1 MSKSMKKWFICCL
14 VLSLFFISF
23 PQMSVWAE
31 NTEQSTQSKITED
44 TERVVL
50 VEDDTEKLG
59 MSEEVFVSVEDVA
72 PYVILADGETL
83 PQTKVDEVSVF
94 SDDVVQLETE
104 DALYQYLK
112 EQVVVRNSQITVSVP
127 VEINNKVGPINA
139 MTSAQEYTEACTG
152 QEGDALK
159 YGGIGYSVSTTSYS
173 DAARVTY
180 TYYMNYYT
188 TAEQEK
194 QLSSAVTSA
203 LTSLNLDG
211 KTEAEKVV
219 AIHNYICDH
228 VDYDYDGL
236 SDSNNTVKY
245 TAYGAL
251 CNGKAVCNGYAVLF
265 YRMCKE
271 AGLSVRIISGTSNGG
286 SHAWNIVKVGD
297 VYYAVDS
304 TWDGQDAQTLNQY
317 LLKSEKDFSADH
329 TRSAEYTTEE
339 FNDTYP
345 MALNS
350 YYEKNFNDPLNRD
363 NPQYDNVALDGTT
376 VATVSF
382 SKSKILIYFSTQC
395 GYSQATIG
403 EISKNT
409 YTGADIVA
417 VAVNTTSVDDV
428 TVFKNTYGNDDICF
442 AYKNIEDSPT
452 AQNQMWSYVHMNS
465 SATQISFPVIV
476 YIDSNNK
483 IQNVTTG
490 YQALSDIE
498 ENMQHYCGVISD
510 GNVYIIKYNPNGGTG
525 DSIRKTY
532 PVSTTAVVE
541 ECTYAKDGYNFSGW
555 NTKAD
560 GSGTSYKPGD
570 EISNPSSNIV
580 LYAQWN
586 ANVTLDNV
594 VLGEFVNTANGV
606 EVNWKVVAN
615 AKTYQVY
622 RKTPEGK
629 WTLLTNKETG
639 TTYTDT
645 TAESGKTY
653 YYTVRALNGD
663 MRSPSYDGNKK
674 ITCIRALGNVELGEF
689 KNTPDGVQINWKA
702 VANAKTY
709 QVYRKTPEGKWT
721 QLTNKETGTTYTDT
735 TAESGKTY
743 YYTVRALNGDMR
755 SPSYDGNKK
764 ITCIR
769 ALGNVEL
776 GEFKNTPDGIQIN
789 WKAVANAKTY
799 QIYRKTPEGKWTLL
813 TNKETGIT
821 YTDTTAENGKT
832 YYYTV
837 RALNGDMRSPSYD
850 GNKKITCIRTLGN
863 VELGEFKNTS
873 DGVQINWKAV
883 ANAKRYQIYRKT
895 PEGKWTTLTN
905 KETGTTYTDTT
916 AENGKTYYYTVRA
929 LNGDMRSPSYDGSR
943 KIECI
948 RSLGNVELGKFTN
961 TSNGVRI
968 NWKAVAN
975 VKRYQIYRK
984 TPEGKWTTLTN
995 KETGTTYTDTTAEN
1009 GKTYYYTV
1017 RALNGDM
1024 RSPSYDGNKKIECI
1038 RSLGNV
1044 ELGEFKNISDGV
1056 QINWKAVAN
1065 AKRYQIYRKTP
1076 EGKWTTLTNKETGT
1090 TYTDTTAE
1098 NGKTYYYT
1106 VRALNGDMR
1115 SPSYDGSK
1123 SITYKKPFA
1132 EVPQTTFSKT
1142 SGNVTFKVQYPEN
1155 ITCGMPTTFKL
1166 SSEGTTDKVQYALY
1180 SLTTEDGTIVYDTSY
1195 GSNGKFFSK
1204 DSFDFTFYASGTYYI
1219 RFAIMDTGVSPYV
1232 WFNTGL
1238 YGIKLVIDD
1247 KGYPT
1252 VENVV
1257 ADLKAQCEKT
1267 CTTDY
1272 EKAVWFNDWL
1282 VENCRYDF
1290 SYSYCAPEGALAR
1303 GLGTCEAYHRAY
1315 VMLLNSVGIATD
1327 RISGDGHVWT
1337 GVQLDGNWYHIDTT
1351 WDDAG
1356 YEDNSVDLQHLYF
1369 GLNDELMNQ
1378 IHSSVTSSNGISAHS
1393 LEDNYFIKTGKIK
1406 KWSDQYVSTIRE
1418 HLNNGENTFDI
1429 TINDSMIDS
1438 YKQIIYYLVA
1448 YQLSNTDW
1456 SGEKLMVTYSQNML
1470 HCVIY

>member
-1 MSKSMKKWFICCL
+1 
-14 VLSLFFISF
+14 
-23 PQMSVWAE
+23 MSVWAE
-31 NTEQSTQSKITED
+31 NTEQPAQSEVSEGEECVVSAEAD
-44 TERVVL
+44 TEETGV
-50 VEDDTEKLG
+50 
-59 MSEEVFVSVEDVA
+59 SEEPVVSVEEVA
-72 PYVILADGETL
+72 PFVILADGETL
-83 PQTKVDEVSVF
+83 PQTKADEVSVL

-194 QLSSAVTSA
+194 QLTSAVTSA
-203 LTSLNLDG
+203 LASLNLNG

-236 SDSNNTVKY
+236 SDSSNTVKY

-271 AGLSVRIISGTSNGG
+271 AGLSVRIISGTANGG
-286 SHAWNIVKVGD
+286 LHAWNIVKVGD

-350 YYEKNFNDPLNRD
+350 YYKKNFNDPLYRD

-409 YTGADIVA
+409 YIGADIVA

-428 TVFKNTYGNDDICF
+428 TAFKNTYGNDDICF
-442 AYKNIEDSPT
+442 AYKNIEDSPI

-483 IQNVTTG
+483 VQNVTTG

-498 ENMQHYCGVISD
+498 ENMQHYCGVIGD
-510 GNVYIIKYNPNGGTG
+510 GNVYTIKYNPNGGTG

-555 NTKAD
+555 NTKVD
-560 GSGTSYKPGD
+560 GSGTNYKPGD
-570 EISNPSSNIV
+570 EISSPRSNMV

-586 ANVTLDNV
+586 VNVTLDNV
-594 VLGEFVNTANGV
+594 VLGEFINISSGV
-606 EVNWKVVAN
+606 
-615 AKTYQVY
+615 
-622 RKTPEGK
+622 R
-629 WTLLTNKETG
+629 
-639 TTYTDT
+639 
-645 TAESGKTY
+645 
-653 YYTVRALNGD
+653 
-663 MRSPSYDGNKK
+663 
-674 ITCIRALGNVELGEF
+674 
-689 KNTPDGVQINWKA
+689 INWKA

-721 QLTNKETGTTYTDT
+721 L
-735 TAESGKTY
+735 
-743 YYTVRALNGDMR
+743 
-755 SPSYDGNKK
+755 
-764 ITCIR
+764 
-769 ALGNVEL
+769 
-776 GEFKNTPDGIQIN
+776 
-789 WKAVANAKTY
+789 
-799 QIYRKTPEGKWTLL
+799 
-813 TNKETGIT
+813 
-821 YTDTTAENGKT
+821 
-832 YYYTV
+832 
-837 RALNGDMRSPSYD
+837 
-850 GNKKITCIRTLGN
+850 
-863 VELGEFKNTS
+863 
-873 DGVQINWKAV
+873 
-883 ANAKRYQIYRKT
+883 
-895 PEGKWTTLTN
+895 
-905 KETGTTYTDTT
+905 
-916 AENGKTYYYTVRA
+916 
-929 LNGDMRSPSYDGSR
+929 
-943 KIECI
+943 
-948 RSLGNVELGKFTN
+948 
-961 TSNGVRI
+961 
-968 NWKAVAN
+968 
-975 VKRYQIYRK
+975 
-984 TPEGKWTTLTN
+984 LTN

-1056 QINWKAVAN
+1056 QINWKAVAK

-1195 GSNGKFFSK
+1195 GSNGKYFSK

-1267 CTTDY
+1267 CTTDF

-1282 VENCRYDF
+1282 VENCRYDS

-1303 GLGTCEAYHRAY
+1303 GSGTCEAYHRAY

-1456 SGEKLMVTYSQNML
+1456 GGEKLTVTYSENIL
-1470 HCVIY
+1470 HCVVE

>member
-1 MSKSMKKWFICCL
+1 MSKNIKKWFICCL
-14 VLSLFFISF
+14 VLSLLFTSF

-31 NTEQSTQSKITED
+31 NTEQPAQSEVSEGEECVVSAEAD
-44 TERVVL
+44 TEETGV
-50 VEDDTEKLG
+50 
-59 MSEEVFVSVEDVA
+59 SEEPVVSVEEVA

-83 PQTKVDEVSVF
+83 PQTKADEVSVL

-112 EQVVVRNSQITVSVP
+112 EQIVVRNSQITVSVP

-139 MTSAQEYTEACTG
+139 MTSAQKYTEACTG

-159 YGGIGYSVSTTSYS
+159 YGGVGYSVSTTSYS
-173 DAARVTY
+173 GAARVTY

-194 QLSSAVTSA
+194 QLTSAVTSA
-203 LTSLNLDG
+203 LASLNLDG

-236 SDSNNTVKY
+236 SDSSNTVKY

-271 AGLSVRIISGTSNGG
+271 AGLSVRIISGTANGG

-304 TWDGQDAQTLNQY
+304 TWDGQDAQTLDQY

-339 FNDTYP
+339 FNDAYP

-350 YYEKNFNDPLNRD
+350 YYEKTFNDSLNRD

-382 SKSKILIYFSTQC
+382 SKPKILIYFSTQC

-428 TVFKNTYGNDDICF
+428 TAFKNTYGNDDICF
-442 AYKNIEDSPT
+442 AYKNVEDSPI
-452 AQNQMWSYVHMNS
+452 AQNQMWSYVHMNT
-465 SATQISFPVIV
+465 SATHISFPVIV

-483 IQNVTTG
+483 VQNVTTG

-510 GNVYIIKYNPNGGTG
+510 GNVYTIKYNPNGGTG

-532 PVSTTAVVE
+532 PVNTTAVVE
-541 ECTYAKDGYNFSGW
+541 ECTYAKDGYSFSGW

-560 GSGTSYKPGD
+560 GSGTGYKPGD
-570 EISNPSSNIV
+570 AISSPKSNIV

-594 VLGEFVNTANGV
+594 VLGKFVNIGNGV
-606 EVNWKVVAN
+606 QINWKEVAN
-615 AKTYQVY
+615 AESY
-622 RKTPEGK
+622 RIGRRAENGK
-629 WTLLTNKETG
+629 WKVLTNSATG
-639 TTYTDT
+639 SSYTDT
-645 TAESGKTY
+645 TAEDGVTY
-653 YYTVRALNGD
+653 YYTVRAING
-663 MRSPSYDGNKK
+663 SVVSASYDTKK
-674 ITCIRALGNVELGEF
+674 SITCVRSLGKAELQEF
-689 KNTPDGVQINWKA
+689 KNTSSGVEVNWKE
-702 VANAKTY
+702 VANAEN
-709 QVYRKTPEGKWT
+709 YRVGRRAENGKWKV
-721 QLTNKETGTTYTDT
+721 LTNSATGSSYTDT
-735 TAESGKTY
+735 TAEDGVTY
-743 YYTVRALNGDMR
+743 YYTVRAING
-755 SPSYDGNKK
+755 SVVSASYDTKK
-764 ITCIR
+764 SITCVR
-769 ALGNVEL
+769 SLGKAEL
-776 GEFKNTPDGIQIN
+776 QEFKNTSSGVEVN
-789 WKAVANAKTY
+789 WKEVANAEN
-799 QIYRKTPEGKWTLL
+799 YRVGRRAENGKWKVL
-813 TNKETGIT
+813 TNSATGSS
-821 YTDTTAENGKT
+821 YTDTTAEDGVT

-837 RALNGDMRSPSYD
+837 RAINGSVVSASYD
-850 GNKKITCIRTLGN
+850 
-863 VELGEFKNTS
+863 
-873 DGVQINWKAV
+873 
-883 ANAKRYQIYRKT
+883 
-895 PEGKWTTLTN
+895 TN
-905 KETGTTYTDTT
+905 
-916 AENGKTYYYTVRA
+916 
-929 LNGDMRSPSYDGSR
+929 
-943 KIECI
+943 
-948 RSLGNVELGKFTN
+948 
-961 TSNGVRI
+961 
-968 NWKAVAN
+968 
-975 VKRYQIYRK
+975 
-984 TPEGKWTTLTN
+984 
-995 KETGTTYTDTTAEN
+995 
-1009 GKTYYYTV
+1009 
-1017 RALNGDM
+1017 
-1024 RSPSYDGNKKIECI
+1024 
-1038 RSLGNV
+1038 
-1044 ELGEFKNISDGV
+1044 
-1056 QINWKAVAN
+1056 
-1065 AKRYQIYRKTP
+1065 
-1076 EGKWTTLTNKETGT
+1076 
-1090 TYTDTTAE
+1090 
-1098 NGKTYYYT
+1098 
-1106 VRALNGDMR
+1106 
-1115 SPSYDGSK
+1115 K
-1123 SITYKKPFA
+1123 SITYKKLSV
-1132 EVPQTTFSKT
+1132 EIPQTTFSKT

-1155 ITCGMPTTFKL
+1155 ITCGVPTTFKL

-1456 SGEKLMVTYSQNML
+1456 SGDRLVVTYSENIL
-1470 HCVIY
+1470 HCVVE

>member
-1 MSKSMKKWFICCL
+1 
-14 VLSLFFISF
+14 
-23 PQMSVWAE
+23 MSVWAE
-31 NTEQSTQSKITED
+31 NTEQPAQSEVS
-44 TERVVL
+44 EGEECVVL
-50 VEDDTEKLG
+50 AEADKEETGV
-59 MSEEVFVSVEDVA
+59 SEEPVVSVEEVA

-83 PQTKVDEVSVF
+83 PQTKADEVSVL

-112 EQVVVRNSQITVSVP
+112 EQIVVRNSQITVSVP

-139 MTSAQEYTEACTG
+139 MTSAQKYTEACTG

-159 YGGIGYSVSTTSYS
+159 YGGVGYSVSTTSYS
-173 DAARVTY
+173 GAARVTY

-194 QLSSAVTSA
+194 QLTSAVTSA
-203 LTSLNLDG
+203 LASLNLDG

-236 SDSNNTVKY
+236 SDSSNTVKY

-271 AGLSVRIISGTSNGG
+271 AGLSVRIISGTANGG

-304 TWDGQDAQTLNQY
+304 TWDGQDAQTLDQY

-339 FNDTYP
+339 FNDAYP

-350 YYEKNFNDPLNRD
+350 YYEKTFNDSLNRD

-382 SKSKILIYFSTQC
+382 SKPKILIYFSTQC

-428 TVFKNTYGNDDICF
+428 TAFKNTYGNDDICF
-442 AYKNIEDSPT
+442 AYKNVEDSPI
-452 AQNQMWSYVHMNS
+452 AQNQMWSYVHMNT
-465 SATQISFPVIV
+465 SATHISFPVIV

-483 IQNVTTG
+483 VQNVTTG

-510 GNVYIIKYNPNGGTG
+510 GNVYTIKYNPNGGTG

-532 PVSTTAVVE
+532 PVNTTAVVE
-541 ECTYAKDGYNFSGW
+541 ECTYAKDGYSFSGW

-560 GSGTSYKPGD
+560 GSGTGYKPGD
-570 EISNPSSNIV
+570 AISSPKSNIV

-594 VLGEFVNTANGV
+594 VLGKFVNIGNGV
-606 EVNWKVVAN
+606 QINWKEVAN
-615 AKTYQVY
+615 AESY
-622 RKTPEGK
+622 RIGRRAENGK
-629 WTLLTNKETG
+629 WKVLTNSATG
-639 TTYTDT
+639 SSYTDT
-645 TAESGKTY
+645 TAEDGVTY
-653 YYTVRALNGD
+653 YYTVRAING
-663 MRSPSYDGNKK
+663 SVVSASYD
-674 ITCIRALGNVELGEF
+674 
-689 KNTPDGVQINWKA
+689 
-702 VANAKTY
+702 
-709 QVYRKTPEGKWT
+709 
-721 QLTNKETGTTYTDT
+721 TN
-735 TAESGKTY
+735 
-743 YYTVRALNGDMR
+743 
-755 SPSYDGNKK
+755 
-764 ITCIR
+764 
-769 ALGNVEL
+769 
-776 GEFKNTPDGIQIN
+776 
-789 WKAVANAKTY
+789 
-799 QIYRKTPEGKWTLL
+799 
-813 TNKETGIT
+813 
-821 YTDTTAENGKT
+821 
-832 YYYTV
+832 
-837 RALNGDMRSPSYD
+837 
-850 GNKKITCIRTLGN
+850 
-863 VELGEFKNTS
+863 
-873 DGVQINWKAV
+873 
-883 ANAKRYQIYRKT
+883 
-895 PEGKWTTLTN
+895 
-905 KETGTTYTDTT
+905 
-916 AENGKTYYYTVRA
+916 
-929 LNGDMRSPSYDGSR
+929 
-943 KIECI
+943 
-948 RSLGNVELGKFTN
+948 
-961 TSNGVRI
+961 
-968 NWKAVAN
+968 
-975 VKRYQIYRK
+975 
-984 TPEGKWTTLTN
+984 
-995 KETGTTYTDTTAEN
+995 
-1009 GKTYYYTV
+1009 
-1017 RALNGDM
+1017 
-1024 RSPSYDGNKKIECI
+1024 
-1038 RSLGNV
+1038 
-1044 ELGEFKNISDGV
+1044 
-1056 QINWKAVAN
+1056 
-1065 AKRYQIYRKTP
+1065 
-1076 EGKWTTLTNKETGT
+1076 
-1090 TYTDTTAE
+1090 
-1098 NGKTYYYT
+1098 
-1106 VRALNGDMR
+1106 
-1115 SPSYDGSK
+1115 K
-1123 SITYKKPFA
+1123 SITYKKLSV
-1132 EVPQTTFSKT
+1132 EIPQTTFSKT

-1155 ITCGMPTTFKL
+1155 ITCGVPTTFKL

-1303 GLGTCEAYHRAY
+1303 GSGTCEAYHRAY

-1456 SGEKLMVTYSQNML
+1456 SGDRLVVTYSENIL
-1470 HCVIY
+1470 HCVVE

>member
-1 MSKSMKKWFICCL
+1 MSKNIKKWFICCL
-14 VLSLFFISF
+14 VLSLLFTSF

-31 NTEQSTQSKITED
+31 NTEQPAQSEVS
-44 TERVVL
+44 EGEECVVL
-50 VEDDTEKLG
+50 AEADKEETGV
-59 MSEEVFVSVEDVA
+59 SEEPVVSVEEVA

-83 PQTKVDEVSVF
+83 PQTKADEVSVL

-139 MTSAQEYTEACTG
+139 MTSAQKYTEACTG

-159 YGGIGYSVSTTSYS
+159 YGGVGYSVSTTSYS
-173 DAARVTY
+173 GAARVTY

-194 QLSSAVTSA
+194 QLTSAVTSA
-203 LTSLNLDG
+203 LASLNLDG

-236 SDSNNTVKY
+236 SDSSNTVKY

-271 AGLSVRIISGTSNGG
+271 AGLSVRIISGTANGG

-304 TWDGQDAQTLNQY
+304 TWDGQDAQTLDQY

-339 FNDTYP
+339 FNDAYP

-350 YYEKNFNDPLNRD
+350 YYEKTFNDSLNLD

-382 SKSKILIYFSTQC
+382 SKPKILIYFSTQC

-428 TVFKNTYGNDDICF
+428 TAFKNTYGNDDICF
-442 AYKNIEDSPT
+442 AYKNVEDSPI
-452 AQNQMWSYVHMNS
+452 AQNQMWSYVHMNT
-465 SATQISFPVIV
+465 SATHISFPVIV

-483 IQNVTTG
+483 VQNVTTG

-510 GNVYIIKYNPNGGTG
+510 GNVYTIKYNPNGGTG

-532 PVSTTAVVE
+532 PVNTTAVAE
-541 ECTYAKDGYNFSGW
+541 ECTYAKDGYSFSGW

-560 GSGTSYKPGD
+560 GSGTGYKPGD
-570 EISNPSSNIV
+570 AISSPKSNIV

-594 VLGEFVNTANGV
+594 VLGKFVNIGNGV
-606 EVNWKVVAN
+606 QINWKEVAN
-615 AKTYQVY
+615 AESY
-622 RKTPEGK
+622 RIGRRAENGK
-629 WTLLTNKETG
+629 WKVLTNSATG
-639 TTYTDT
+639 SSYTDT
-645 TAESGKTY
+645 TAEDGVTY
-653 YYTVRALNGD
+653 YYTVRAING
-663 MRSPSYDGNKK
+663 SVVSASYDTKK
-674 ITCIRALGNVELGEF
+674 SITCVRSLGKAELQEF
-689 KNTPDGVQINWKA
+689 KNTSSGVEVNWKE
-702 VANAKTY
+702 VANAEN
-709 QVYRKTPEGKWT
+709 YRVGRRAENGKWKV
-721 QLTNKETGTTYTDT
+721 LTNSATGSSYTDT
-735 TAESGKTY
+735 TAEDGVTY
-743 YYTVRALNGDMR
+743 YYTVRAING
-755 SPSYDGNKK
+755 SVVSASYDTKK
-764 ITCIR
+764 SITCVR
-769 ALGNVEL
+769 SLGKAEL
-776 GEFKNTPDGIQIN
+776 QEFKNTSSGVEVN
-789 WKAVANAKTY
+789 WKEVANAEN
-799 QIYRKTPEGKWTLL
+799 YRVGRRAENGKWKVL
-813 TNKETGIT
+813 TNSATGSS
-821 YTDTTAENGKT
+821 YTDTTAEDGVT

-837 RALNGDMRSPSYD
+837 RAINGSVVSASYD
-850 GNKKITCIRTLGN
+850 TKKSITCVRSLGKA
-863 VELGEFKNTS
+863 ELQEFKNTS
-873 DGVQINWKAV
+873 SGVEVNWKEV
-883 ANAKRYQIYRKT
+883 ANAENYRVGRRA
-895 PEGKWTTLTN
+895 ENGKWKVLTN
-905 KETGTTYTDTT
+905 SATGSSYTDTT
-916 AENGKTYYYTVRA
+916 AEDGVTYYYTVRA
-929 LNGDMRSPSYDGSR
+929 INGSVVSASYD
-943 KIECI
+943 
-948 RSLGNVELGKFTN
+948 TN
-961 TSNGVRI
+961 
-968 NWKAVAN
+968 
-975 VKRYQIYRK
+975 
-984 TPEGKWTTLTN
+984 
-995 KETGTTYTDTTAEN
+995 
-1009 GKTYYYTV
+1009 
-1017 RALNGDM
+1017 
-1024 RSPSYDGNKKIECI
+1024 
-1038 RSLGNV
+1038 
-1044 ELGEFKNISDGV
+1044 
-1056 QINWKAVAN
+1056 
-1065 AKRYQIYRKTP
+1065 
-1076 EGKWTTLTNKETGT
+1076 
-1090 TYTDTTAE
+1090 
-1098 NGKTYYYT
+1098 
-1106 VRALNGDMR
+1106 
-1115 SPSYDGSK
+1115 K
-1123 SITYKKPFA
+1123 SITYKKLSV
-1132 EVPQTTFSKT
+1132 EIPQTTFSKT

-1155 ITCGMPTTFKL
+1155 ITCGVPTTFKL

-1257 ADLKAQCEKT
+1257 ADLKAQCGKT
-1267 CTTDY
+1267 CTTDF

-1282 VENCRYDF
+1282 VENCRYDS

-1303 GLGTCEAYHRAY
+1303 GSGTCEAYHRAY

-1456 SGEKLMVTYSQNML
+1456 GGEKLTVTYSENIL
-1470 HCVIY
+1470 HCVVE

>member
-1 MSKSMKKWFICCL
+1 
-14 VLSLFFISF
+14 
-23 PQMSVWAE
+23 MSVWAE
-31 NTEQSTQSKITED
+31 NTEQPAQSEVSEGEECVVSAEAD
-44 TERVVL
+44 TEETGV
-50 VEDDTEKLG
+50 
-59 MSEEVFVSVEDVA
+59 SEEPVVSVEEVA
-72 PYVILADGETL
+72 PFVILADGETL
-83 PQTKVDEVSVF
+83 PQTKADEVSVL

-194 QLSSAVTSA
+194 QLTSAVTSA
-203 LTSLNLDG
+203 LASLNLNG

-236 SDSNNTVKY
+236 SDSSNTVKY

-271 AGLSVRIISGTSNGG
+271 AGLSVRIISGTANGG

-304 TWDGQDAQTLNQY
+304 TWDGQDAQTLDQY

-339 FNDTYP
+339 FNDAYP

-350 YYEKNFNDPLNRD
+350 YYEKTFNDSLNRD

-382 SKSKILIYFSTQC
+382 SKPKILIYFSTQC

-428 TVFKNTYGNDDICF
+428 TAFKNTYGNDDICF
-442 AYKNIEDSPT
+442 AYKNVEDSPI
-452 AQNQMWSYVHMNS
+452 AQNQMWSYVHMNT
-465 SATQISFPVIV
+465 SATHISFPVIV

-483 IQNVTTG
+483 VQNVTTG

-510 GNVYIIKYNPNGGTG
+510 GNVYTIKYNPNGGTG

-532 PVSTTAVVE
+532 PVNTTAVVE
-541 ECTYAKDGYNFSGW
+541 ECTYAKDGYSFSGW

-560 GSGTSYKPGD
+560 GSGTGYKPGD
-570 EISNPSSNIV
+570 AISSPKSNIV

-594 VLGEFVNTANGV
+594 VLGKFVNIGNGV
-606 EVNWKVVAN
+606 QINWKEVAN
-615 AKTYQVY
+615 AESY
-622 RKTPEGK
+622 RIGRRAENGK
-629 WTLLTNKETG
+629 WKVLTNSATG
-639 TTYTDT
+639 SSYTDT
-645 TAESGKTY
+645 TAEDGVTY
-653 YYTVRALNGD
+653 YYTVRAING
-663 MRSPSYDGNKK
+663 SVVSASYDTKK
-674 ITCIRALGNVELGEF
+674 SITCVRKLGKAELQEF
-689 KNTPDGVQINWKA
+689 KNTSSGVEVNWKE
-702 VANAKTY
+702 VANAEN
-709 QVYRKTPEGKWT
+709 YRVGRRAENGKWKV
-721 QLTNKETGTTYTDT
+721 LTNSATGSSYTDT
-735 TAESGKTY
+735 TAEDGVTY
-743 YYTVRALNGDMR
+743 YYTVRAING
-755 SPSYDGNKK
+755 SVVSASYD
-764 ITCIR
+764 
-769 ALGNVEL
+769 
-776 GEFKNTPDGIQIN
+776 
-789 WKAVANAKTY
+789 
-799 QIYRKTPEGKWTLL
+799 
-813 TNKETGIT
+813 TN
-821 YTDTTAENGKT
+821 
-832 YYYTV
+832 
-837 RALNGDMRSPSYD
+837 
-850 GNKKITCIRTLGN
+850 
-863 VELGEFKNTS
+863 
-873 DGVQINWKAV
+873 
-883 ANAKRYQIYRKT
+883 
-895 PEGKWTTLTN
+895 
-905 KETGTTYTDTT
+905 
-916 AENGKTYYYTVRA
+916 
-929 LNGDMRSPSYDGSR
+929 
-943 KIECI
+943 
-948 RSLGNVELGKFTN
+948 
-961 TSNGVRI
+961 
-968 NWKAVAN
+968 
-975 VKRYQIYRK
+975 
-984 TPEGKWTTLTN
+984 
-995 KETGTTYTDTTAEN
+995 
-1009 GKTYYYTV
+1009 
-1017 RALNGDM
+1017 
-1024 RSPSYDGNKKIECI
+1024 
-1038 RSLGNV
+1038 
-1044 ELGEFKNISDGV
+1044 
-1056 QINWKAVAN
+1056 
-1065 AKRYQIYRKTP
+1065 
-1076 EGKWTTLTNKETGT
+1076 
-1090 TYTDTTAE
+1090 
-1098 NGKTYYYT
+1098 
-1106 VRALNGDMR
+1106 
-1115 SPSYDGSK
+1115 K
-1123 SITYKKPFA
+1123 SITYKKLSV
-1132 EVPQTTFSKT
+1132 EIPQTTFSKT

-1155 ITCGMPTTFKL
+1155 ITCGVPTTFKL

-1282 VENCRYDF
+1282 VENCRYDS

-1303 GLGTCEAYHRAY
+1303 GSGTCEAYHRAY

-1456 SGEKLMVTYSQNML
+1456 GGEKLTVTYSENIL
-1470 HCVIY
+1470 HCVVE

>member
-1 MSKSMKKWFICCL
+1 MSKNIKKWFICCL
-14 VLSLFFISF
+14 VLSLLFTSF

-31 NTEQSTQSKITED
+31 NTEQPAQSEVSEGEECVVSAEAD
-44 TERVVL
+44 TEETGV
-50 VEDDTEKLG
+50 
-59 MSEEVFVSVEDVA
+59 SEEPVVSVEEVA
-72 PYVILADGETL
+72 PFVILADGETL
-83 PQTKVDEVSVF
+83 PQTKADEVSVL

-194 QLSSAVTSA
+194 QLTSAVTSA
-203 LTSLNLDG
+203 LASLNLNG

-236 SDSNNTVKY
+236 SDSSNTVKY

-271 AGLSVRIISGTSNGG
+271 AGLSVRIISGTANGG
-286 SHAWNIVKVGD
+286 SHAWNIVRVGD
-297 VYYAVDS
+297 VYYNVDT
-304 TWDGQDAQTLNQY
+304 TWDGQDSQTLDHY

-329 TRSAEYTTEE
+329 ARSEEYTTEA
-339 FNDTYP
+339 FNAAYP

-350 YYEKNFNDPLNRD
+350 YYEKTFNDPLNCD

-376 VATVSF
+376 VTTASS
-382 SKSKILIYFSTQC
+382 SKPKIMIYFSTQC
-395 GYSQATIG
+395 GYSQATIQG
-403 EISKNT
+403 LSKNT
-409 YTGADIVA
+409 YTGVDIIA
-417 VAVNTTSVDDV
+417 VAVNTTSSDEVIA
-428 TVFKNTYGNDDICF
+428 FKNTYGNDDICF
-442 AYKNIEDSPT
+442 AYKNVETSST
-452 AQNQMWSYVHMNS
+452 VQSQMWSYVHMNS

-483 IQNVTTG
+483 VQNVTTG

-498 ENMQHYCGVISD
+498 ENMQHYCGVTSD
-510 GNVYIIKYNPNGGTG
+510 GNVYTIKYNPNGGSG

-532 PVSTTAVVE
+532 LVNIAAVVE
-541 ECTYAKDGYNFSGW
+541 ECTYTRAGYSFADW
-555 NTKAD
+555 NTKED

-570 EISNPSSNIV
+570 EILNPKSDIV

-586 ANVTLDNV
+586 MNMTLDNV
-594 VLGEFVNTANGV
+594 ELDEFANTAIGV
-606 EVNWKVVAN
+606 QIKWKAVSD
-615 AKTYQVY
+615 AKKYQVY
-622 RKTPEGK
+622 RKTESGK
-629 WTLLTNKETG
+629 WVTLAKNVEG
-639 TTYTDT
+639 TSYTDT
-645 TAESGKTY
+645 TAENGEIY

-663 MRSPSYDGNKK
+663 QISPSFDKTRY
-674 ITCIRALGNVELGEF
+674 IVCERTLGNVELKDF
-689 KNTPDGVQINWKA
+689 VNTESGVQVNWKA
-702 VANAKTY
+702 VSDAKKY
-709 QVYRKTPEGKWT
+709 QVYRKTESGKWVT
-721 QLTNKETGTTYTDT
+721 LAKNVEGTSYTDT
-735 TAESGKTY
+735 TAENGKIY
-743 YYTVRALNGDMR
+743 YYTVRALNGDR
-755 SPSYDGNKK
+755 ISPSFD
-764 ITCIR
+764 
-769 ALGNVEL
+769 A
-776 GEFKNTPDGIQIN
+776 
-789 WKAVANAKTY
+789 
-799 QIYRKTPEGKWTLL
+799 
-813 TNKETGIT
+813 
-821 YTDTTAENGKT
+821 
-832 YYYTV
+832 
-837 RALNGDMRSPSYD
+837 
-850 GNKKITCIRTLGN
+850 
-863 VELGEFKNTS
+863 
-873 DGVQINWKAV
+873 
-883 ANAKRYQIYRKT
+883 
-895 PEGKWTTLTN
+895 
-905 KETGTTYTDTT
+905 
-916 AENGKTYYYTVRA
+916 
-929 LNGDMRSPSYDGSR
+929 
-943 KIECI
+943 
-948 RSLGNVELGKFTN
+948 
-961 TSNGVRI
+961 
-968 NWKAVAN
+968 
-975 VKRYQIYRK
+975 
-984 TPEGKWTTLTN
+984 
-995 KETGTTYTDTTAEN
+995 
-1009 GKTYYYTV
+1009 
-1017 RALNGDM
+1017 
-1024 RSPSYDGNKKIECI
+1024 
-1038 RSLGNV
+1038 
-1044 ELGEFKNISDGV
+1044 
-1056 QINWKAVAN
+1056 
-1065 AKRYQIYRKTP
+1065 
-1076 EGKWTTLTNKETGT
+1076 
-1090 TYTDTTAE
+1090 
-1098 NGKTYYYT
+1098 
-1106 VRALNGDMR
+1106 
-1115 SPSYDGSK
+1115 SK
-1123 SITYKKPFA
+1123 SITYKKPSTQ
-1132 EVPQTTFSKT
+1132 VPQTTFSKT

-1155 ITCGMPTTFKL
+1155 ITCGAPTTFKL

-1267 CTTDY
+1267 CTTDF

-1282 VENCRYDF
+1282 VENCRYDS

-1303 GLGTCEAYHRAY
+1303 GSGTCEAYHRAY

>member
-1 MSKSMKKWFICCL
+1 MSKNIKKWFICCL
-14 VLSLFFISF
+14 VLSLLFTSF

-31 NTEQSTQSKITED
+31 NTEQPAQSEVS
-44 TERVVL
+44 EGEECVVL
-50 VEDDTEKLG
+50 AEADKEETGV
-59 MSEEVFVSVEDVA
+59 SEEPVVSVEEVA

-83 PQTKVDEVSVF
+83 PQTKADEVSVL

-112 EQVVVRNSQITVSVP
+112 EQIVVRNSQITVSVP

-139 MTSAQEYTEACTG
+139 MTSAQKYTEACTG

-159 YGGIGYSVSTTSYS
+159 YGGVGYSVSTTSYS
-173 DAARVTY
+173 GAARVTY

-194 QLSSAVTSA
+194 QLTSAVTSA
-203 LTSLNLDG
+203 LASLNLDG

-236 SDSNNTVKY
+236 SDSSNTVKY

-271 AGLSVRIISGTSNGG
+271 AGLSVRIISGTANGG

-304 TWDGQDAQTLNQY
+304 TWDGQDAQTLDQY

-339 FNDTYP
+339 FNDAYP

-350 YYEKNFNDPLNRD
+350 YYEKTFNDSLNRD

-382 SKSKILIYFSTQC
+382 SKPKILIYFSTQC

-428 TVFKNTYGNDDICF
+428 TAFKNTYGNDDICF
-442 AYKNIEDSPT
+442 AYKNVEDSPI
-452 AQNQMWSYVHMNS
+452 AQNQMWSYVHMNT
-465 SATQISFPVIV
+465 SATHISFPVIV

-483 IQNVTTG
+483 VQNVTTG

-510 GNVYIIKYNPNGGTG
+510 GNVYTIKYNPNGGTG

-532 PVSTTAVVE
+532 PVNTTAVVE
-541 ECTYAKDGYNFSGW
+541 ECTYAKDGYSFSGW

-560 GSGTSYKPGD
+560 GSGTGYKPGD
-570 EISNPSSNIV
+570 AISSPKSNIV

-594 VLGEFVNTANGV
+594 VLGKFVNIGNGV
-606 EVNWKVVAN
+606 QINWKEVAN
-615 AKTYQVY
+615 AESY
-622 RKTPEGK
+622 RIGRRAENGK
-629 WTLLTNKETG
+629 WKVLTNSATG
-639 TTYTDT
+639 SSYTDT
-645 TAESGKTY
+645 TAEDGVTY
-653 YYTVRALNGD
+653 YYTVRAING
-663 MRSPSYDGNKK
+663 SVVSASYD
-674 ITCIRALGNVELGEF
+674 
-689 KNTPDGVQINWKA
+689 
-702 VANAKTY
+702 
-709 QVYRKTPEGKWT
+709 
-721 QLTNKETGTTYTDT
+721 TN
-735 TAESGKTY
+735 
-743 YYTVRALNGDMR
+743 
-755 SPSYDGNKK
+755 
-764 ITCIR
+764 
-769 ALGNVEL
+769 
-776 GEFKNTPDGIQIN
+776 
-789 WKAVANAKTY
+789 
-799 QIYRKTPEGKWTLL
+799 
-813 TNKETGIT
+813 
-821 YTDTTAENGKT
+821 
-832 YYYTV
+832 
-837 RALNGDMRSPSYD
+837 
-850 GNKKITCIRTLGN
+850 
-863 VELGEFKNTS
+863 
-873 DGVQINWKAV
+873 
-883 ANAKRYQIYRKT
+883 
-895 PEGKWTTLTN
+895 
-905 KETGTTYTDTT
+905 
-916 AENGKTYYYTVRA
+916 
-929 LNGDMRSPSYDGSR
+929 
-943 KIECI
+943 
-948 RSLGNVELGKFTN
+948 
-961 TSNGVRI
+961 
-968 NWKAVAN
+968 
-975 VKRYQIYRK
+975 
-984 TPEGKWTTLTN
+984 
-995 KETGTTYTDTTAEN
+995 
-1009 GKTYYYTV
+1009 
-1017 RALNGDM
+1017 
-1024 RSPSYDGNKKIECI
+1024 
-1038 RSLGNV
+1038 
-1044 ELGEFKNISDGV
+1044 
-1056 QINWKAVAN
+1056 
-1065 AKRYQIYRKTP
+1065 
-1076 EGKWTTLTNKETGT
+1076 
-1090 TYTDTTAE
+1090 
-1098 NGKTYYYT
+1098 
-1106 VRALNGDMR
+1106 
-1115 SPSYDGSK
+1115 K
-1123 SITYKKPFA
+1123 SITYKKLSV
-1132 EVPQTTFSKT
+1132 EIPQTTFSKT

-1155 ITCGMPTTFKL
+1155 ITCGVPTTFKL

-1456 SGEKLMVTYSQNML
+1456 SGDRLVVT
-1470 HCVIY
+1470 

>member
-1 MSKSMKKWFICCL
+1 MSKNIKKWFICCL
-14 VLSLFFISF
+14 VLSLLFTSF

-31 NTEQSTQSKITED
+31 NTEQPAQSEVS
-44 TERVVL
+44 EGEECVVL
-50 VEDDTEKLG
+50 AEADKEETGV
-59 MSEEVFVSVEDVA
+59 SEEPVVSVEEVA

-83 PQTKVDEVSVF
+83 PQTKADEVSVL

-112 EQVVVRNSQITVSVP
+112 EQIVVRNSQITVSVP

-139 MTSAQEYTEACTG
+139 MTSAQKYTEACTG

-159 YGGIGYSVSTTSYS
+159 YGGVGYSVSTTSYS
-173 DAARVTY
+173 GAARVTY

-194 QLSSAVTSA
+194 QLTSAVTSA
-203 LTSLNLDG
+203 LASLNLDG

-236 SDSNNTVKY
+236 SDSSNTVKY

-271 AGLSVRIISGTSNGG
+271 AGLSVRIISGTANGG

-304 TWDGQDAQTLNQY
+304 TWDGQDAQTLDQY

-339 FNDTYP
+339 FNDAYP

-350 YYEKNFNDPLNRD
+350 YYEKTFNDSLNRD

-382 SKSKILIYFSTQC
+382 SKPKILIYFSTQC

-428 TVFKNTYGNDDICF
+428 TAFKNTYGNDDICF
-442 AYKNIEDSPT
+442 AYKNVEDSPI
-452 AQNQMWSYVHMNS
+452 AQNQMWSYVHMNT
-465 SATQISFPVIV
+465 SATHISFPVIV

-483 IQNVTTG
+483 VQNVTTG

-510 GNVYIIKYNPNGGTG
+510 GNVYTIKYNPNGGTG

-532 PVSTTAVVE
+532 PVNTTAVVE
-541 ECTYAKDGYNFSGW
+541 ECTYAKDGYSFSGW

-560 GSGTSYKPGD
+560 GSGTGYKPGD
-570 EISNPSSNIV
+570 AISSPKSNIV

-594 VLGEFVNTANGV
+594 VLGKFVNIGNGV
-606 EVNWKVVAN
+606 QINWKEVAN
-615 AKTYQVY
+615 AESY
-622 RKTPEGK
+622 RIGRRAENGK
-629 WTLLTNKETG
+629 WKVLTNSATG
-639 TTYTDT
+639 SSYTDT
-645 TAESGKTY
+645 TAEDGVTY
-653 YYTVRALNGD
+653 YYTVRAING
-663 MRSPSYDGNKK
+663 SVVSASYDTKK
-674 ITCIRALGNVELGEF
+674 SITCVRRLGKAELQEF
-689 KNTPDGVQINWKA
+689 KNTSSGVEVNWKE
-702 VANAKTY
+702 VANAEN
-709 QVYRKTPEGKWT
+709 YRVGRRAENGKWKV
-721 QLTNKETGTTYTDT
+721 LTNSATGSSYTDT
-735 TAESGKTY
+735 TAEDGVTY
-743 YYTVRALNGDMR
+743 YYTVRAING
-755 SPSYDGNKK
+755 SVVSASYD
-764 ITCIR
+764 
-769 ALGNVEL
+769 
-776 GEFKNTPDGIQIN
+776 
-789 WKAVANAKTY
+789 
-799 QIYRKTPEGKWTLL
+799 
-813 TNKETGIT
+813 TN
-821 YTDTTAENGKT
+821 
-832 YYYTV
+832 
-837 RALNGDMRSPSYD
+837 
-850 GNKKITCIRTLGN
+850 
-863 VELGEFKNTS
+863 
-873 DGVQINWKAV
+873 
-883 ANAKRYQIYRKT
+883 
-895 PEGKWTTLTN
+895 
-905 KETGTTYTDTT
+905 
-916 AENGKTYYYTVRA
+916 
-929 LNGDMRSPSYDGSR
+929 
-943 KIECI
+943 
-948 RSLGNVELGKFTN
+948 
-961 TSNGVRI
+961 
-968 NWKAVAN
+968 
-975 VKRYQIYRK
+975 
-984 TPEGKWTTLTN
+984 
-995 KETGTTYTDTTAEN
+995 
-1009 GKTYYYTV
+1009 
-1017 RALNGDM
+1017 
-1024 RSPSYDGNKKIECI
+1024 
-1038 RSLGNV
+1038 
-1044 ELGEFKNISDGV
+1044 
-1056 QINWKAVAN
+1056 
-1065 AKRYQIYRKTP
+1065 
-1076 EGKWTTLTNKETGT
+1076 
-1090 TYTDTTAE
+1090 
-1098 NGKTYYYT
+1098 
-1106 VRALNGDMR
+1106 
-1115 SPSYDGSK
+1115 K
-1123 SITYKKPFA
+1123 SITYKKLSV
-1132 EVPQTTFSKT
+1132 EIPQTTFSKT

-1155 ITCGMPTTFKL
+1155 ITCGVPTTFKL

-1456 SGEKLMVTYSQNML
+1456 SGDRLVVTYSENIL
-1470 HCVIY
+1470 HCVVE

>member
-1 MSKSMKKWFICCL
+1 MSKNIKKWFICCL
-14 VLSLFFISF
+14 VLSLLFTSF

-31 NTEQSTQSKITED
+31 NTEQPAQSEVSEGEECVVSAEAD
-44 TERVVL
+44 TEETGV
-50 VEDDTEKLG
+50 
-59 MSEEVFVSVEDVA
+59 SEEPVVSVEEVA

-83 PQTKVDEVSVF
+83 PQTKADEVSVL

-112 EQVVVRNSQITVSVP
+112 EQIVVRNSQITVSVP

-139 MTSAQEYTEACTG
+139 MTSAQKYTEACTG

-159 YGGIGYSVSTTSYS
+159 YGGVGYSVSTTSYS
-173 DAARVTY
+173 GAARVTY

-194 QLSSAVTSA
+194 QLTSAVTSA
-203 LTSLNLDG
+203 LASLNLDG

-236 SDSNNTVKY
+236 SDSSNTVKY

-271 AGLSVRIISGTSNGG
+271 AGLSVRIISGTANGG

-304 TWDGQDAQTLNQY
+304 TWDGQDAQTLDQY

-339 FNDTYP
+339 FNDAYP

-350 YYEKNFNDPLNRD
+350 YYEKTFNDSLNRD

-382 SKSKILIYFSTQC
+382 SKPKILIYFSTQC

-428 TVFKNTYGNDDICF
+428 TAFKNTYGNDDICF
-442 AYKNIEDSPT
+442 AYKNVEDSPI
-452 AQNQMWSYVHMNS
+452 AQNQMWSYVHMNT
-465 SATQISFPVIV
+465 SATHISFPVIV

-483 IQNVTTG
+483 VQNVTTG

-510 GNVYIIKYNPNGGTG
+510 GNVYTIKYNPNGGTG

-532 PVSTTAVVE
+532 PVNTTAVVE
-541 ECTYAKDGYNFSGW
+541 ECTYAKDGYSFSGW

-560 GSGTSYKPGD
+560 GSGTGYKPGD
-570 EISNPSSNIV
+570 AISSPKSNIV

-594 VLGEFVNTANGV
+594 VLGKFVNIGNGV
-606 EVNWKVVAN
+606 QINWKEVAN
-615 AKTYQVY
+615 AESY
-622 RKTPEGK
+622 RIGRRAENGK
-629 WTLLTNKETG
+629 WKVLTNSATG
-639 TTYTDT
+639 SSYTDT
-645 TAESGKTY
+645 TAEDGVTY
-653 YYTVRALNGD
+653 YYTVRAIND
-663 MRSPSYDGNKK
+663 KVVSASYDTKK
-674 ITCIRALGNVELGEF
+674 SITCVRSLGKAELQEF
-689 KNTPDGVQINWKA
+689 KNTSSGVEVNWKE
-702 VANAKTY
+702 VANAEN
-709 QVYRKTPEGKWT
+709 YRVGRRAENGKWKV
-721 QLTNKETGTTYTDT
+721 LTNSATGSSYTDT
-735 TAESGKTY
+735 TAEDGVTY
-743 YYTVRALNGDMR
+743 YYTVRAINDKVV
-755 SPSYDGNKK
+755 SASYDTKK
-764 ITCIR
+764 SITCVR
-769 ALGNVEL
+769 KLGKAEL
-776 GEFKNTPDGIQIN
+776 QEFKNTSSGVEVN
-789 WKAVANAKTY
+789 WKEVANAEN
-799 QIYRKTPEGKWTLL
+799 YRVGRRAENGKWKVL
-813 TNKETGIT
+813 TNSATGSS
-821 YTDTTAENGKT
+821 YTDTTAEDGVT

-837 RALNGDMRSPSYD
+837 RAINGSVVSASYD
-850 GNKKITCIRTLGN
+850 
-863 VELGEFKNTS
+863 
-873 DGVQINWKAV
+873 
-883 ANAKRYQIYRKT
+883 
-895 PEGKWTTLTN
+895 TN
-905 KETGTTYTDTT
+905 
-916 AENGKTYYYTVRA
+916 
-929 LNGDMRSPSYDGSR
+929 
-943 KIECI
+943 
-948 RSLGNVELGKFTN
+948 
-961 TSNGVRI
+961 
-968 NWKAVAN
+968 
-975 VKRYQIYRK
+975 
-984 TPEGKWTTLTN
+984 
-995 KETGTTYTDTTAEN
+995 
-1009 GKTYYYTV
+1009 
-1017 RALNGDM
+1017 
-1024 RSPSYDGNKKIECI
+1024 
-1038 RSLGNV
+1038 
-1044 ELGEFKNISDGV
+1044 
-1056 QINWKAVAN
+1056 
-1065 AKRYQIYRKTP
+1065 
-1076 EGKWTTLTNKETGT
+1076 
-1090 TYTDTTAE
+1090 
-1098 NGKTYYYT
+1098 
-1106 VRALNGDMR
+1106 
-1115 SPSYDGSK
+1115 K
-1123 SITYKKPFA
+1123 SITYKKLSV
-1132 EVPQTTFSKT
+1132 EIPQTTFSKT

-1155 ITCGMPTTFKL
+1155 ITCGVPTTFKL

-1456 SGEKLMVTYSQNML
+1456 SGDRLVVTYSENIL
-1470 HCVIY
+1470 HCVVE

>member
-1 MSKSMKKWFICCL
+1 
-14 VLSLFFISF
+14 
-23 PQMSVWAE
+23 MSVWAE
-31 NTEQSTQSKITED
+31 NTEQPAQSEVSEGEECVVSAEAD
-44 TERVVL
+44 TEETGV
-50 VEDDTEKLG
+50 
-59 MSEEVFVSVEDVA
+59 SEEPVVSVEEVA
-72 PYVILADGETL
+72 PFVILADGETL
-83 PQTKVDEVSVF
+83 PQTKADEVSVL

-194 QLSSAVTSA
+194 QLTSAVTSA
-203 LTSLNLDG
+203 LASLNLNG

-236 SDSNNTVKY
+236 SDSSNTVKY

-271 AGLSVRIISGTSNGG
+271 AGLSVRIISGTANGG
-286 SHAWNIVKVGD
+286 LHAWNIVKVGD

-350 YYEKNFNDPLNRD
+350 YYKKNFNDPLYRD

-409 YTGADIVA
+409 YIGADIVA

-428 TVFKNTYGNDDICF
+428 TAFKNTYGNDDICF
-442 AYKNIEDSPT
+442 AYKNIEDSPI

-483 IQNVTTG
+483 VQNVTTG

-498 ENMQHYCGVISD
+498 ENMQHYCGVIGD
-510 GNVYIIKYNPNGGTG
+510 GNVYTIKYNPNGGTG

-555 NTKAD
+555 NTKVD
-560 GSGTSYKPGD
+560 GSGTNYKPGD
-570 EISNPSSNIV
+570 EISSPRSNMV

-586 ANVTLDNV
+586 VNVTLDNV
-594 VLGEFVNTANGV
+594 VLGEFINISSGV
-606 EVNWKVVAN
+606 
-615 AKTYQVY
+615 
-622 RKTPEGK
+622 R
-629 WTLLTNKETG
+629 
-639 TTYTDT
+639 
-645 TAESGKTY
+645 
-653 YYTVRALNGD
+653 
-663 MRSPSYDGNKK
+663 
-674 ITCIRALGNVELGEF
+674 
-689 KNTPDGVQINWKA
+689 INWKA

-721 QLTNKETGTTYTDT
+721 L
-735 TAESGKTY
+735 
-743 YYTVRALNGDMR
+743 
-755 SPSYDGNKK
+755 
-764 ITCIR
+764 
-769 ALGNVEL
+769 
-776 GEFKNTPDGIQIN
+776 
-789 WKAVANAKTY
+789 
-799 QIYRKTPEGKWTLL
+799 
-813 TNKETGIT
+813 
-821 YTDTTAENGKT
+821 
-832 YYYTV
+832 
-837 RALNGDMRSPSYD
+837 
-850 GNKKITCIRTLGN
+850 
-863 VELGEFKNTS
+863 
-873 DGVQINWKAV
+873 
-883 ANAKRYQIYRKT
+883 
-895 PEGKWTTLTN
+895 
-905 KETGTTYTDTT
+905 
-916 AENGKTYYYTVRA
+916 
-929 LNGDMRSPSYDGSR
+929 
-943 KIECI
+943 
-948 RSLGNVELGKFTN
+948 
-961 TSNGVRI
+961 
-968 NWKAVAN
+968 
-975 VKRYQIYRK
+975 
-984 TPEGKWTTLTN
+984 LTN

-1024 RSPSYDGNKKIECI
+1024 RSPSYDGNKKITCI
-1038 RSLGNV
+1038 RTLGDV
-1044 ELGEFKNISDGV
+1044 ELGEFKNTSDGV

-1065 AKRYQIYRKTP
+1065 AKTYQIYRKTP

-1195 GSNGKFFSK
+1195 GSNGKYFSK

-1267 CTTDY
+1267 CTTDF

-1282 VENCRYDF
+1282 VENCRYDS

-1303 GLGTCEAYHRAY
+1303 GSGTCEAYHRAY

-1456 SGEKLMVTYSQNML
+1456 GGEKLTVTYSENIL
-1470 HCVIY
+1470 HCVVE

>member
-1 MSKSMKKWFICCL
+1 
-14 VLSLFFISF
+14 
-23 PQMSVWAE
+23 MSVWAE
-31 NTEQSTQSKITED
+31 NTEQPAQSEVSEGEECVVSAEAD
-44 TERVVL
+44 TEETGV
-50 VEDDTEKLG
+50 
-59 MSEEVFVSVEDVA
+59 SEEPVVSVEEVA
-72 PYVILADGETL
+72 PFVILADGETL
-83 PQTKVDEVSVF
+83 PQTKADEVSVL

-194 QLSSAVTSA
+194 QLTSAVTSA
-203 LTSLNLDG
+203 LASLNLNG

-236 SDSNNTVKY
+236 SDSSNTVKY

-271 AGLSVRIISGTSNGG
+271 AGLSVRIISGTANGG

-304 TWDGQDAQTLNQY
+304 TWDGQDAQTLDQY

-339 FNDTYP
+339 FNDAYP

-350 YYEKNFNDPLNRD
+350 YYEKTFNDSLNRD

-382 SKSKILIYFSTQC
+382 SKPKILIYFSTQC

-428 TVFKNTYGNDDICF
+428 TAFKNTYGNDDICF
-442 AYKNIEDSPT
+442 AYKNVEDSPI
-452 AQNQMWSYVHMNS
+452 AQNQMWSYVHMNT
-465 SATQISFPVIV
+465 SATHISFPVIV

-483 IQNVTTG
+483 VQNVTTG

-510 GNVYIIKYNPNGGTG
+510 GNVYTIKYNPNGGTG

-532 PVSTTAVVE
+532 PVNTTAVVE
-541 ECTYAKDGYNFSGW
+541 ECTYAKDGYSFSGW

-560 GSGTSYKPGD
+560 GSGTGYKPGD
-570 EISNPSSNIV
+570 AISSPKSNIV

-594 VLGEFVNTANGV
+594 VLGKFVNIGNGV
-606 EVNWKVVAN
+606 QINWKEVAN
-615 AKTYQVY
+615 AESY
-622 RKTPEGK
+622 RIGRRAENGK
-629 WTLLTNKETG
+629 WKVLTNSATG
-639 TTYTDT
+639 SSYTDT
-645 TAESGKTY
+645 TAEDGVTY
-653 YYTVRALNGD
+653 YYTVRAING
-663 MRSPSYDGNKK
+663 SVVSASYD
-674 ITCIRALGNVELGEF
+674 
-689 KNTPDGVQINWKA
+689 
-702 VANAKTY
+702 
-709 QVYRKTPEGKWT
+709 
-721 QLTNKETGTTYTDT
+721 TN
-735 TAESGKTY
+735 
-743 YYTVRALNGDMR
+743 
-755 SPSYDGNKK
+755 
-764 ITCIR
+764 
-769 ALGNVEL
+769 
-776 GEFKNTPDGIQIN
+776 
-789 WKAVANAKTY
+789 
-799 QIYRKTPEGKWTLL
+799 
-813 TNKETGIT
+813 
-821 YTDTTAENGKT
+821 
-832 YYYTV
+832 
-837 RALNGDMRSPSYD
+837 
-850 GNKKITCIRTLGN
+850 
-863 VELGEFKNTS
+863 
-873 DGVQINWKAV
+873 
-883 ANAKRYQIYRKT
+883 
-895 PEGKWTTLTN
+895 
-905 KETGTTYTDTT
+905 
-916 AENGKTYYYTVRA
+916 
-929 LNGDMRSPSYDGSR
+929 
-943 KIECI
+943 
-948 RSLGNVELGKFTN
+948 
-961 TSNGVRI
+961 
-968 NWKAVAN
+968 
-975 VKRYQIYRK
+975 
-984 TPEGKWTTLTN
+984 
-995 KETGTTYTDTTAEN
+995 
-1009 GKTYYYTV
+1009 
-1017 RALNGDM
+1017 
-1024 RSPSYDGNKKIECI
+1024 
-1038 RSLGNV
+1038 
-1044 ELGEFKNISDGV
+1044 
-1056 QINWKAVAN
+1056 
-1065 AKRYQIYRKTP
+1065 
-1076 EGKWTTLTNKETGT
+1076 
-1090 TYTDTTAE
+1090 
-1098 NGKTYYYT
+1098 
-1106 VRALNGDMR
+1106 
-1115 SPSYDGSK
+1115 K
-1123 SITYKKPFA
+1123 SITYKKLSV
-1132 EVPQTTFSKT
+1132 EIPQTTFSKT

-1155 ITCGMPTTFKL
+1155 ITCGVPTTFKL

-1282 VENCRYDF
+1282 VENCRYDS

-1303 GLGTCEAYHRAY
+1303 GSGTCEAYHRAY

-1456 SGEKLMVTYSQNML
+1456 GGEKLTVTYSENIL
-1470 HCVIY
+1470 HCVVE

>member
-1 MSKSMKKWFICCL
+1 MSKNIKKWFICCL
-14 VLSLFFISF
+14 VLSLLFTSF

-31 NTEQSTQSKITED
+31 NTEQPAQSEVS
-44 TERVVL
+44 EGEECVVL
-50 VEDDTEKLG
+50 AEADKEETGV
-59 MSEEVFVSVEDVA
+59 SEEPVVSVEEVA

-83 PQTKVDEVSVF
+83 PQTKADEVSVL

-139 MTSAQEYTEACTG
+139 MTSAQKYTEACTG

-159 YGGIGYSVSTTSYS
+159 YGGVGYSVSTTSYS
-173 DAARVTY
+173 GAARVTY

-194 QLSSAVTSA
+194 QLTSAVTSA
-203 LTSLNLDG
+203 LASLNLDG

-236 SDSNNTVKY
+236 SDSSNTVKY

-271 AGLSVRIISGTSNGG
+271 AGLSVRIISGTANGG

-304 TWDGQDAQTLNQY
+304 TWDGQDAQTLDQY

-339 FNDTYP
+339 FNDAYP

-350 YYEKNFNDPLNRD
+350 YYEKTFNDSLNLD

-382 SKSKILIYFSTQC
+382 SKPKILIYFSTQC

-428 TVFKNTYGNDDICF
+428 TAFKNTYGNDDICF
-442 AYKNIEDSPT
+442 AYKNVEDSPI
-452 AQNQMWSYVHMNS
+452 AQNQMWSYVHMNT
-465 SATQISFPVIV
+465 SATHISFPVIV

-483 IQNVTTG
+483 VQNVTTG

-510 GNVYIIKYNPNGGTG
+510 GNVYTIKYNPNGGTG

-532 PVSTTAVVE
+532 PVNTTAVAE
-541 ECTYAKDGYNFSGW
+541 ECTYAKDGYSFSGW

-560 GSGTSYKPGD
+560 GSGTGYKPGD
-570 EISNPSSNIV
+570 AISSPKSNIV

-594 VLGEFVNTANGV
+594 VLGKFVNIGNGV
-606 EVNWKVVAN
+606 QINWKEVAN
-615 AKTYQVY
+615 AESY
-622 RKTPEGK
+622 RIGRRAENGK
-629 WTLLTNKETG
+629 WKVLTNSATG
-639 TTYTDT
+639 SSYTDT
-645 TAESGKTY
+645 TAEDGVTY
-653 YYTVRALNGD
+653 YYTVRAING
-663 MRSPSYDGNKK
+663 SVVSASYDTKK
-674 ITCIRALGNVELGEF
+674 SITCVRSLGKAELQEF
-689 KNTPDGVQINWKA
+689 KNTSSGVEVNWKE
-702 VANAKTY
+702 VANAEN
-709 QVYRKTPEGKWT
+709 YRVGRRAENGKWKV
-721 QLTNKETGTTYTDT
+721 LTNSATGSSYTDT
-735 TAESGKTY
+735 TAEDGVTY
-743 YYTVRALNGDMR
+743 YYTVRAINDKVV
-755 SPSYDGNKK
+755 SASYDTKK
-764 ITCIR
+764 SITCVR
-769 ALGNVEL
+769 KLGKAEL
-776 GEFKNTPDGIQIN
+776 QEFKNTSSGVEVN
-789 WKAVANAKTY
+789 WKEVANAEN
-799 QIYRKTPEGKWTLL
+799 YRVGRRAENGKWKVL
-813 TNKETGIT
+813 TNSATGSS
-821 YTDTTAENGKT
+821 YTDTTAEDGVT

-837 RALNGDMRSPSYD
+837 RAINGSVVSASYD
-850 GNKKITCIRTLGN
+850 
-863 VELGEFKNTS
+863 
-873 DGVQINWKAV
+873 
-883 ANAKRYQIYRKT
+883 
-895 PEGKWTTLTN
+895 TN
-905 KETGTTYTDTT
+905 
-916 AENGKTYYYTVRA
+916 
-929 LNGDMRSPSYDGSR
+929 
-943 KIECI
+943 
-948 RSLGNVELGKFTN
+948 
-961 TSNGVRI
+961 
-968 NWKAVAN
+968 
-975 VKRYQIYRK
+975 
-984 TPEGKWTTLTN
+984 
-995 KETGTTYTDTTAEN
+995 
-1009 GKTYYYTV
+1009 
-1017 RALNGDM
+1017 
-1024 RSPSYDGNKKIECI
+1024 
-1038 RSLGNV
+1038 
-1044 ELGEFKNISDGV
+1044 
-1056 QINWKAVAN
+1056 
-1065 AKRYQIYRKTP
+1065 
-1076 EGKWTTLTNKETGT
+1076 
-1090 TYTDTTAE
+1090 
-1098 NGKTYYYT
+1098 
-1106 VRALNGDMR
+1106 
-1115 SPSYDGSK
+1115 K
-1123 SITYKKPFA
+1123 SITYKKLSV
-1132 EVPQTTFSKT
+1132 EIPQTTFSKT

-1155 ITCGMPTTFKL
+1155 ITCGVPTTFKL

-1257 ADLKAQCEKT
+1257 ADLKAQCGKT
-1267 CTTDY
+1267 CTTDF

-1282 VENCRYDF
+1282 VENCRYDS

-1456 SGEKLMVTYSQNML
+1456 GGEKLTVTYSENIL
-1470 HCVIY
+1470 HCVVE

>member
-1 MSKSMKKWFICCL
+1 MSKNIKKWFICCL
-14 VLSLFFISF
+14 VLSLLFTSF

-31 NTEQSTQSKITED
+31 NTEQPAQSEVSEGEECVVSAEAD
-44 TERVVL
+44 TEETGV
-50 VEDDTEKLG
+50 
-59 MSEEVFVSVEDVA
+59 SEEPVVSVEEVA
-72 PYVILADGETL
+72 PFVILADGETL
-83 PQTKVDEVSVF
+83 PQTKADEVSVL

-194 QLSSAVTSA
+194 QLTSAVTSA
-203 LTSLNLDG
+203 LASLNLNG

-236 SDSNNTVKY
+236 SDSSNTVKY

-271 AGLSVRIISGTSNGG
+271 AGLSVRIISGTANGG
-286 SHAWNIVKVGD
+286 LHAWNIVKVGD

-350 YYEKNFNDPLNRD
+350 YYKKNFNDPLYRD

-409 YTGADIVA
+409 YIGADIVA

-428 TVFKNTYGNDDICF
+428 TAFKNTYGNDDICF
-442 AYKNIEDSPT
+442 AYKNIEDSPI

-483 IQNVTTG
+483 VQNVTTG

-498 ENMQHYCGVISD
+498 ENMQHYCGVIGD
-510 GNVYIIKYNPNGGTG
+510 GNVYTIKYNPNGGTG

-555 NTKAD
+555 NTKVD
-560 GSGTSYKPGD
+560 GSGTNYKPGD
-570 EISNPSSNIV
+570 EISSPRSNMV

-586 ANVTLDNV
+586 VNVTLDNV
-594 VLGEFVNTANGV
+594 VLGEFINISSGV
-606 EVNWKVVAN
+606 
-615 AKTYQVY
+615 
-622 RKTPEGK
+622 R
-629 WTLLTNKETG
+629 
-639 TTYTDT
+639 
-645 TAESGKTY
+645 
-653 YYTVRALNGD
+653 
-663 MRSPSYDGNKK
+663 
-674 ITCIRALGNVELGEF
+674 
-689 KNTPDGVQINWKA
+689 INWKA

-721 QLTNKETGTTYTDT
+721 L
-735 TAESGKTY
+735 
-743 YYTVRALNGDMR
+743 
-755 SPSYDGNKK
+755 
-764 ITCIR
+764 
-769 ALGNVEL
+769 
-776 GEFKNTPDGIQIN
+776 
-789 WKAVANAKTY
+789 
-799 QIYRKTPEGKWTLL
+799 
-813 TNKETGIT
+813 
-821 YTDTTAENGKT
+821 
-832 YYYTV
+832 
-837 RALNGDMRSPSYD
+837 
-850 GNKKITCIRTLGN
+850 
-863 VELGEFKNTS
+863 
-873 DGVQINWKAV
+873 
-883 ANAKRYQIYRKT
+883 
-895 PEGKWTTLTN
+895 LTN

-929 LNGDMRSPSYDGSR
+929 LNGDMRSPSYDGNK
-943 KIECI
+943 KIICI
-948 RSLGNVELGKFTN
+948 RTLGNVELGEFKN
-961 TSNGVRI
+961 TSDGVQI

-975 VKRYQIYRK
+975 AKTYQIYRK
-984 TPEGKWTTLTN
+984 TPEGKWTLLTNKETGTTYTDTRAENGKTYYYTVRALNGDMRSPSYDGNKKITCIRALDNVELGEFKNTSDGVQINWKAVANAKTYQIYRKTPEGKWTLLTNKETGTTYTDTRAENGKTYYYTVRALNGDMRSPSYDGNKKITCIRALDNVELGEFKNTSDGVQINWKAVANAKTYQIYRKTPEGKWTLLTN

-1056 QINWKAVAN
+1056 QINWKAVAK

-1195 GSNGKFFSK
+1195 GSNGKYFSK

-1267 CTTDY
+1267 CTTDF

-1282 VENCRYDF
+1282 VENCRYDS

-1303 GLGTCEAYHRAY
+1303 GSGTCEAYHRAY

-1456 SGEKLMVTYSQNML
+1456 GGEKLTVTYSENIL
-1470 HCVIY
+1470 HCVVE

>member
-1 MSKSMKKWFICCL
+1 MSKNIKKWFICCL
-14 VLSLFFISF
+14 VLSLLFTSF

-31 NTEQSTQSKITED
+31 NTEQPAQSEVS
-44 TERVVL
+44 EGEECVVL
-50 VEDDTEKLG
+50 AEADKEETGV
-59 MSEEVFVSVEDVA
+59 SEEPVVSVEEVA

-83 PQTKVDEVSVF
+83 PQTKADEVSVL

-112 EQVVVRNSQITVSVP
+112 EQVVARNSQITVSVP
-127 VEINNKVGPINA
+127 IEINNKIGPVSA
-139 MTSAQEYTEACTG
+139 MTSAQKYTEACTG

-159 YGGIGYSVSTTSYS
+159 YGGVGYSVSTTSYS
-173 DAARVTY
+173 GAARVTY

-194 QLSSAVTSA
+194 QLTSAVTSA
-203 LTSLNLDG
+203 LASLNLDG

-236 SDSNNTVKY
+236 SDSSNTVKY

-271 AGLSVRIISGTSNGG
+271 AGLSVRIISGTANGG

-304 TWDGQDAQTLNQY
+304 TWDGQDAQTLDQY

-339 FNDTYP
+339 FNDAYP

-350 YYEKNFNDPLNRD
+350 YYEKTFNDSLNRD

-382 SKSKILIYFSTQC
+382 SKPKILIYFSTQC

-428 TVFKNTYGNDDICF
+428 TAFKNTYGNDDICF
-442 AYKNIEDSPT
+442 AYKNVEDSPI
-452 AQNQMWSYVHMNS
+452 AQNQMWSYVHMNT
-465 SATQISFPVIV
+465 SATHISFPVIV

-483 IQNVTTG
+483 VQNVTTG

-510 GNVYIIKYNPNGGTG
+510 GNVYTIKYNPNGGTG

-532 PVSTTAVVE
+532 PVNTTAVVE
-541 ECTYAKDGYNFSGW
+541 ECTYAKDGYSFSGW

-560 GSGTSYKPGD
+560 GSGTGYKPGD
-570 EISNPSSNIV
+570 AISSPKSNIV

-594 VLGEFVNTANGV
+594 VLGKFVNIGNGV
-606 EVNWKVVAN
+606 QINWKEVAN
-615 AKTYQVY
+615 AESY
-622 RKTPEGK
+622 RIGRRAENGK
-629 WTLLTNKETG
+629 WKVLTNSATG
-639 TTYTDT
+639 SSYTDT
-645 TAESGKTY
+645 TAEDGVTY
-653 YYTVRALNGD
+653 YYTVRAING
-663 MRSPSYDGNKK
+663 SVVSASYDTKK
-674 ITCIRALGNVELGEF
+674 SITCVRSLGKAELQEF
-689 KNTPDGVQINWKA
+689 KNTSSGVEVNWKE
-702 VANAKTY
+702 VANAEN
-709 QVYRKTPEGKWT
+709 YRVGRRAENGKWKV
-721 QLTNKETGTTYTDT
+721 LTNSATGSSYTDT
-735 TAESGKTY
+735 TAEDGVTY
-743 YYTVRALNGDMR
+743 YYTVRAING
-755 SPSYDGNKK
+755 SVVSASYDTKK
-764 ITCIR
+764 SITCVR
-769 ALGNVEL
+769 SLGKAEL
-776 GEFKNTPDGIQIN
+776 QEFKNTSSGVEVN
-789 WKAVANAKTY
+789 WKEVANAEN
-799 QIYRKTPEGKWTLL
+799 YRVGRRAENGKWKVL
-813 TNKETGIT
+813 TNSATGSS
-821 YTDTTAENGKT
+821 YTDTTAEDGVT

-837 RALNGDMRSPSYD
+837 RAINGSVVSASYD
-850 GNKKITCIRTLGN
+850 
-863 VELGEFKNTS
+863 
-873 DGVQINWKAV
+873 
-883 ANAKRYQIYRKT
+883 
-895 PEGKWTTLTN
+895 TN
-905 KETGTTYTDTT
+905 
-916 AENGKTYYYTVRA
+916 
-929 LNGDMRSPSYDGSR
+929 
-943 KIECI
+943 
-948 RSLGNVELGKFTN
+948 
-961 TSNGVRI
+961 
-968 NWKAVAN
+968 
-975 VKRYQIYRK
+975 
-984 TPEGKWTTLTN
+984 
-995 KETGTTYTDTTAEN
+995 
-1009 GKTYYYTV
+1009 
-1017 RALNGDM
+1017 
-1024 RSPSYDGNKKIECI
+1024 
-1038 RSLGNV
+1038 
-1044 ELGEFKNISDGV
+1044 
-1056 QINWKAVAN
+1056 
-1065 AKRYQIYRKTP
+1065 
-1076 EGKWTTLTNKETGT
+1076 
-1090 TYTDTTAE
+1090 
-1098 NGKTYYYT
+1098 
-1106 VRALNGDMR
+1106 
-1115 SPSYDGSK
+1115 K
-1123 SITYKKPFA
+1123 SITYKKLSV
-1132 EVPQTTFSKT
+1132 EIPQTTFSKT

-1155 ITCGMPTTFKL
+1155 ITCGVPTTFKL

-1456 SGEKLMVTYSQNML
+1456 GGEKLTVTYSENIL
-1470 HCVIY
+1470 HCVVE

>member
-1 MSKSMKKWFICCL
+1 MSKNIKKWFICCL
-14 VLSLFFISF
+14 VLSLLFTSF

-31 NTEQSTQSKITED
+31 NTEQPAQSEVSEGEECVVSAEAD
-44 TERVVL
+44 TEETGV
-50 VEDDTEKLG
+50 
-59 MSEEVFVSVEDVA
+59 SEAPVVSVEEVA
-72 PYVILADGETL
+72 PFVILADGETL
-83 PQTKVDEVSVF
+83 PQTKADEVSVL

-194 QLSSAVTSA
+194 QLTSAVTSA
-203 LTSLNLDG
+203 LASLNLNG

-236 SDSNNTVKY
+236 SDSSNTVKY

-271 AGLSVRIISGTSNGG
+271 AGLSVRIISGTANGG

-304 TWDGQDAQTLNQY
+304 TWDGQDAQTLDQY

-339 FNDTYP
+339 FNDAYP

-350 YYEKNFNDPLNRD
+350 YYEKTFNDSLNRD

-382 SKSKILIYFSTQC
+382 SKPKILIYFSTQC

-428 TVFKNTYGNDDICF
+428 TAFKNTYGNDDICF
-442 AYKNIEDSPT
+442 AYKNVEDSPI
-452 AQNQMWSYVHMNS
+452 AQNQMWSYVHMNT
-465 SATQISFPVIV
+465 SATHISFPVIV

-483 IQNVTTG
+483 VQNVTTG

-510 GNVYIIKYNPNGGTG
+510 GNVYTIKYNPNGGTG

-532 PVSTTAVVE
+532 PVNTTAVVE
-541 ECTYAKDGYNFSGW
+541 ECTYAKDGYSFSGW

-560 GSGTSYKPGD
+560 GSGTGYKPGD
-570 EISNPSSNIV
+570 AISSPKSNIV

-594 VLGEFVNTANGV
+594 VLGKFVNIGNGV
-606 EVNWKVVAN
+606 QINWKEVAN
-615 AKTYQVY
+615 AESY
-622 RKTPEGK
+622 RIGRRAENGK
-629 WTLLTNKETG
+629 WKVLTNSATG
-639 TTYTDT
+639 SSYTDT
-645 TAESGKTY
+645 TAEDGVTY
-653 YYTVRALNGD
+653 YYTVRAING
-663 MRSPSYDGNKK
+663 SVVSASYD
-674 ITCIRALGNVELGEF
+674 
-689 KNTPDGVQINWKA
+689 
-702 VANAKTY
+702 
-709 QVYRKTPEGKWT
+709 
-721 QLTNKETGTTYTDT
+721 TN
-735 TAESGKTY
+735 
-743 YYTVRALNGDMR
+743 
-755 SPSYDGNKK
+755 
-764 ITCIR
+764 
-769 ALGNVEL
+769 
-776 GEFKNTPDGIQIN
+776 
-789 WKAVANAKTY
+789 
-799 QIYRKTPEGKWTLL
+799 
-813 TNKETGIT
+813 
-821 YTDTTAENGKT
+821 
-832 YYYTV
+832 
-837 RALNGDMRSPSYD
+837 
-850 GNKKITCIRTLGN
+850 
-863 VELGEFKNTS
+863 
-873 DGVQINWKAV
+873 
-883 ANAKRYQIYRKT
+883 
-895 PEGKWTTLTN
+895 
-905 KETGTTYTDTT
+905 
-916 AENGKTYYYTVRA
+916 
-929 LNGDMRSPSYDGSR
+929 
-943 KIECI
+943 
-948 RSLGNVELGKFTN
+948 
-961 TSNGVRI
+961 
-968 NWKAVAN
+968 
-975 VKRYQIYRK
+975 
-984 TPEGKWTTLTN
+984 
-995 KETGTTYTDTTAEN
+995 
-1009 GKTYYYTV
+1009 
-1017 RALNGDM
+1017 
-1024 RSPSYDGNKKIECI
+1024 
-1038 RSLGNV
+1038 
-1044 ELGEFKNISDGV
+1044 
-1056 QINWKAVAN
+1056 
-1065 AKRYQIYRKTP
+1065 
-1076 EGKWTTLTNKETGT
+1076 
-1090 TYTDTTAE
+1090 
-1098 NGKTYYYT
+1098 
-1106 VRALNGDMR
+1106 
-1115 SPSYDGSK
+1115 K
-1123 SITYKKPFA
+1123 SITYKKLSV
-1132 EVPQTTFSKT
+1132 EIPQTTFSKT

-1155 ITCGMPTTFKL
+1155 ITCGVPTTFKL

-1282 VENCRYDF
+1282 VENCRYDS

-1303 GLGTCEAYHRAY
+1303 GSGTCEAYHRAY

-1456 SGEKLMVTYSQNML
+1456 GGEKLTVTYSENIL
-1470 HCVIY
+1470 HCVVE

>member
-1 MSKSMKKWFICCL
+1 
-14 VLSLFFISF
+14 
-23 PQMSVWAE
+23 MSVWAE
-31 NTEQSTQSKITED
+31 NTEQPAQSEVSEGEECVVSAEAD
-44 TERVVL
+44 TEETGV
-50 VEDDTEKLG
+50 
-59 MSEEVFVSVEDVA
+59 SEEPVVSVEEVA
-72 PYVILADGETL
+72 PFVILADGETL
-83 PQTKVDEVSVF
+83 PQTKADEVSVL

-194 QLSSAVTSA
+194 QLTSAVTSA
-203 LTSLNLDG
+203 LASLNLNG

-236 SDSNNTVKY
+236 SDSSNTVKY

-271 AGLSVRIISGTSNGG
+271 AGLSVRIISGTANGG

-304 TWDGQDAQTLNQY
+304 TWDGQDAQTLDQY

-339 FNDTYP
+339 FNDAYP

-350 YYEKNFNDPLNRD
+350 YYEKTFNDSLNRD

-376 VATVSF
+376 VTTVSF
-382 SKSKILIYFSTQC
+382 SKPKILIYFSTQC

-428 TVFKNTYGNDDICF
+428 TAFKNTYGNDDICF
-442 AYKNIEDSPT
+442 AYKNVEDSPI
-452 AQNQMWSYVHMNS
+452 AQNQMWSYVHMNT
-465 SATQISFPVIV
+465 SATHISFPVIV

-483 IQNVTTG
+483 VQNVTTG

-510 GNVYIIKYNPNGGTG
+510 GNVYTIKYNPNGGTG

-532 PVSTTAVVE
+532 PVNTTAVVE
-541 ECTYAKDGYNFSGW
+541 ECTYAKDGYSFSGW

-560 GSGTSYKPGD
+560 GSGTGYKPGD
-570 EISNPSSNIV
+570 AISSPKSNIV

-594 VLGEFVNTANGV
+594 VLGKFVNIGNGV
-606 EVNWKVVAN
+606 QINWKEVAN
-615 AKTYQVY
+615 AESY
-622 RKTPEGK
+622 RIGRRAENGK
-629 WTLLTNKETG
+629 WKVLTNSATG
-639 TTYTDT
+639 SSYTDT
-645 TAESGKTY
+645 TAEDGVTY
-653 YYTVRALNGD
+653 YYTVRAING
-663 MRSPSYDGNKK
+663 SVVSASYD
-674 ITCIRALGNVELGEF
+674 
-689 KNTPDGVQINWKA
+689 
-702 VANAKTY
+702 
-709 QVYRKTPEGKWT
+709 
-721 QLTNKETGTTYTDT
+721 TN
-735 TAESGKTY
+735 
-743 YYTVRALNGDMR
+743 
-755 SPSYDGNKK
+755 
-764 ITCIR
+764 
-769 ALGNVEL
+769 
-776 GEFKNTPDGIQIN
+776 
-789 WKAVANAKTY
+789 
-799 QIYRKTPEGKWTLL
+799 
-813 TNKETGIT
+813 
-821 YTDTTAENGKT
+821 
-832 YYYTV
+832 
-837 RALNGDMRSPSYD
+837 
-850 GNKKITCIRTLGN
+850 
-863 VELGEFKNTS
+863 
-873 DGVQINWKAV
+873 
-883 ANAKRYQIYRKT
+883 
-895 PEGKWTTLTN
+895 
-905 KETGTTYTDTT
+905 
-916 AENGKTYYYTVRA
+916 
-929 LNGDMRSPSYDGSR
+929 
-943 KIECI
+943 
-948 RSLGNVELGKFTN
+948 
-961 TSNGVRI
+961 
-968 NWKAVAN
+968 
-975 VKRYQIYRK
+975 
-984 TPEGKWTTLTN
+984 
-995 KETGTTYTDTTAEN
+995 
-1009 GKTYYYTV
+1009 
-1017 RALNGDM
+1017 
-1024 RSPSYDGNKKIECI
+1024 
-1038 RSLGNV
+1038 
-1044 ELGEFKNISDGV
+1044 
-1056 QINWKAVAN
+1056 
-1065 AKRYQIYRKTP
+1065 
-1076 EGKWTTLTNKETGT
+1076 
-1090 TYTDTTAE
+1090 
-1098 NGKTYYYT
+1098 
-1106 VRALNGDMR
+1106 
-1115 SPSYDGSK
+1115 K
-1123 SITYKKPFA
+1123 SITYKKLSV
-1132 EVPQTTFSKT
+1132 EIPQTTFSKT

-1155 ITCGMPTTFKL
+1155 ITCGVPTTFKL

-1282 VENCRYDF
+1282 VENCRYDS

-1303 GLGTCEAYHRAY
+1303 GSGTCEAYHRAY

-1456 SGEKLMVTYSQNML
+1456 GGEKLTVTYSENIL
-1470 HCVIY
+1470 HCVVE